1 MKTVINKLLRAIAL
15 YSALSVLA
23 AVPAFAQDPAKIDL
37 SHLDRFA
44 DRADKVIDV
53 TVDGQLLRL
62 AASILNEKRSPDE
75 GKIKELILGLK
86 GIFVKRFEFEKEGE
100 YTMADVDSIRSQLNA
115 PGWTRVANVRSKR
128 AGNYDVVIMSEGSVI
143 KGLAVLAAEAK
154 AFTVVNIVGPVDLAK
169 LSELE
174 GKFGIPHFG
183 LEQIPGVTVTEKKKD
198 KDQEPEKQE
207 NQTQKKP
214 PTLIRS
220 EKPPME

>member
-1 MKTVINKLLRAIAL
+1 MKPLINISTRAV
-15 YSALSVLA
+15 ALSLTLLVFA
-23 AVPAFAQDPAKIDL
+23 AAPAYAQDPAKIDM

-115 PGWTRVANVRSKR
+115 PGWAR
-128 AGNYDVVIMSEGSVI
+128 
-143 KGLAVLAAEAK
+143 
-154 AFTVVNIVGPVDLAK
+154 
-169 LSELE
+169 
-174 GKFGIPHFG
+174 
-183 LEQIPGVTVTEKKKD
+183 
-198 KDQEPEKQE
+198 
-207 NQTQKKP
+207 
-214 PTLIRS
+214 
-220 EKPPME
+220 